1 MINGLHCAG
10 TARVRTALSWRT
22 VAALFALLC
31 APGLALAQTRIVVGS
46 ASNSELG
53 SPIHL
58 AQQRGWFREAGL
70 AVEIL
75 DFRGGAPAIQALVG
89 GGINVCICAVDHVAR
104 LQARN
109 IDGVLAVAL
118 DTRHSYALVARGDST
133 FTDLASL
140 RGRRLG
146 ITSPGSFTDNTLRWA
161 LRKENL
167 NPDRD
172 VEILG
177 AGTGAS
183 MRAAIDTQRIDA
195 GMMIN
200 SDLVNALANPP
211 TTGYRVVLDLRMV
224 PYPSLGLLARRGW
237 MERPDSGAKAFT
249 AIVVRGIETI
259 RSDRA
264 AATAALKEQFPTYSD
279 AVIKTL
285 AEDLQARLAP
295 GGLLREAELANL
307 LDMLSVAAPDLPPVT
322 LAQAQPIPPTE
333 R

>member
-1 MINGLHCAG
+1 LINKAHRMVTAFAG
-10 TARVRTALSWRT
+10 ISRSWRI
-22 VAALFALLC
+22 VAALLALAC
-31 APGLALAQTRIVVGS
+31 APGVAQAQTRVVVGA
-46 ASNSELG
+46 ASNSELA

-75 DFRGGAPAIQALVG
+75 DFRGGAPAIQAFVG

-118 DTRHSYALVARGDST
+118 DTKHSYALVARGDAA

-161 LRKENL
+161 LRRASM

-177 AGTGAS
+177 AGTGAT
-183 MRAAIDTQRIDA
+183 MRAAIDSARIDA

-200 SDLVNALANPP
+200 SDLVNALAGPSP
-211 TTGYRVVLDLRMV
+211 AGYRVILDLRTV

-237 MERPDSGAKAFT
+237 LERPDSGARAFT
-249 AIVVRGIETI
+249 AAVVRGIEAI
-259 RSDRA
+259 RTDRS

-279 AVIKTL
+279 AVLADL

-307 LDMLSVAAPDLPPVT
+307 LDMLSVAAPNLPPVT
-322 LAQAQPIPPTE
+322 LAQAQPIPPAG

>member
-1 MINGLHCAG
+1 MISRPQRSGA
-10 TARVRTALSWRT
+10 APSRIALSRRI
-22 VAALFALLC
+22 VAALFALVC
-31 APGLALAQTRIVVGS
+31 APGLAQAQTRIVVGA
-46 ASNSELG
+46 ASNSELA

-58 AQQRGWFREAGL
+58 AHQRGWFREAGL

-75 DFRGGAPAIQALVG
+75 DFRGGAPAIQAFVG

-104 LQARN
+104 LQARG

-118 DTRHSYALVARGDST
+118 DTKHSYALVARGDAT

-161 LRKENL
+161 LRKANM

-177 AGTGAS
+177 AGTGAT
-183 MRAAIDTQRIDA
+183 MRAALDSSRIDA

-211 TTGYRVVLDLRMV
+211 PAGYRVILDLRTV
-224 PYPSLGLLARRGW
+224 PYPSLGLLAHRSW
-237 MERPDSGAKAFT
+237 LEQPDSGARAFT
-249 AIVVRGIETI
+249 AAVVRGIEAI
-259 RSDRA
+259 RTDRS
-264 AATAALKEQFPTYSD
+264 AATAALKEQFPTYTD
-279 AVIKTL
+279 AVIASL

-307 LDMLSVAAPDLPPVT
+307 LDLLSVAAPNLPPVT
-322 LAQAQPIPPTE
+322 LAQAQPILPDG